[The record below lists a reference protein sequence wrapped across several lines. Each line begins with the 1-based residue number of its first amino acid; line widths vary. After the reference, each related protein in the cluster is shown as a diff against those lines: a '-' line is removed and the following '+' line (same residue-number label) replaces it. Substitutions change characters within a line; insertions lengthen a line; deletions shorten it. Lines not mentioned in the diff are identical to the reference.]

1 VVDVFN
7 YVTNWMTSRVY
18 DVSEYEYA
26 SLSGYGDVKPQ
37 RSRQT
42 FQKCV
47 SVHVGKQ
54 LKGI

>member
-1 VVDVFN
+1 
-7 YVTNWMTSRVY
+7 MTSRVY

-26 SLSGYGDVKPQ
+26 SLSGYDDVKPQ

-42 FQKCV
+42 FKKCV